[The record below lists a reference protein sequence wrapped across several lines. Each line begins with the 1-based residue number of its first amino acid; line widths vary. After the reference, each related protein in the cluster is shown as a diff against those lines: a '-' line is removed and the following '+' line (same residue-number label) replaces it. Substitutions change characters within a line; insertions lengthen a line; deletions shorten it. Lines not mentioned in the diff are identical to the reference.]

1 MRFTACYSGPPYISI
16 SLGEGQFY
24 HKQKV
29 NEENQPIFI
38 YIEIMLNWEKS
49 YLGWI
54 GKKPFTS
61 LYLCKLIPW
70 IITGKL
76 RIMTI

>member
-1 MRFTACYSGPPYISI
+1 MRFTACYSGPSYISI

-38 YIEIMLNWEKS
+38 YIEIMLN
-49 YLGWI
+49 
-54 GKKPFTS
+54 
-61 LYLCKLIPW
+61 
-70 IITGKL
+70 
-76 RIMTI
+76 